1 MNRLADELRAI
12 PREAYLMKRVPQDTH
27 HTDLPESDLC
37 FQVQGSVDENRNG
50 VSSNYP
56 RPWQACDEGSALQSL
71 DRIGGPQ
78 GTRVYTAQVILPR
91 LAAGLQGWRACK
103 MPGGS

>member
-37 FQVQGSVDENRNG
+37 FQVQGSVDENRMESP
-50 VSSNYP
+50 VTT
-56 RPWQACDEGSALQSL
+56 QAVASL
-71 DRIGGPQ
+71 
-78 GTRVYTAQVILPR
+78 
-91 LAAGLQGWRACK
+91 
-103 MPGGS
+103 